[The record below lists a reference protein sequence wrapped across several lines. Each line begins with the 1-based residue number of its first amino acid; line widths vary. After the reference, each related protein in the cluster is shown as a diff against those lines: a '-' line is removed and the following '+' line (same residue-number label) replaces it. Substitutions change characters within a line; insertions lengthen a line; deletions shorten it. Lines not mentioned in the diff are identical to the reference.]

1 MNKIS
6 RQDLEQLFE
15 KKGERDDKNS
25 IPEERVT
32 IHKTKKNSSDELVLK
47 SVRHKIH
54 KISQKEKGRGFDT
67 WDSILR
73 FIAVAGFSGFIVFV
87 VLSFPA
93 YLNQLKWFYYV
104 DYLGENIPT
113 QPDKTTTPTPLPTAK
128 NQLQLPNL
136 ELKNASRESIL
147 KIPKIAIEA
156 PVIWDVEE
164 SNILDQLKSGVV
176 HYQGTAHPG
185 EDGNIFIVGHSS
197 NYFWVNSDYNNIFS
211 LLDKLSV
218 GDRIEIQKDGKS
230 YFYDV
235 FGKKQIGP
243 QDVEV
248 LKSPNQILTLM
259 TCWPVGTSLNRL
271 IVQANF
277 AYMAN

>member
-6 RQDLEQLFE
+6 REDLEQLFE
-15 KKGERDDKNS
+15 EKNEKKNKNYS
-25 IPEERVT
+25 PEEKVT
-32 IHKTKKNSSDELVLK
+32 IHKTKKLRSDDLVLR
-47 SVRHKIH
+47 SVRRKIH
-54 KISQKEKGRGFDT
+54 KISAKRGRAGFNS
-67 WDSILR
+67 WDAILR
-73 FIAVAGFSGFIVFV
+73 FTALVGFSGFIIFAC
-87 VLSFPA
+87 LNFPA

-104 DYLGENIPT
+104 DYLGENMPT
-113 QPDKTTTPTPLPTAK
+113 QNIKTPTPTPTPAPN
-128 NQLQLPNL
+128 NQLQLPILQFKNTP
-136 ELKNASRESIL
+136 NASVL
-147 KIPKIAIEA
+147 KIPKIAVEA
-156 PVIWDVEE
+156 PIIWDVEE

-176 HYQGTAHPG
+176 HYLGTARPG
-185 EDGNIFIVGHSS
+185 ERGNIFIVGHSS
-197 NYFWVNSDYNNIFS
+197 NYFWVKSDYNNIFS

-218 GDRIEIQKDGKS
+218 GDRIEIKKDGRS

-235 FGKKQIGP
+235 FGKKEISP

-277 AYMAN
+277 AYAAN